1 MLFYMGYSKDSHIL
15 CWIFESRWYYAILF
29 LLEWTVNSRSNYW
42 LIYKRVFTPPLISW

>member
-29 LLEWTVNSRSNYW
+29 LLE
-42 LIYKRVFTPPLISW
+42 